1 MNILKKIGK
10 ILNLILIFSVFL
22 IIIFSVYVINTKD
35 YSIKH
40 ERKNFKKI
48 LKSNSLRNN
57 LLNDYNEVFLP
68 ETQYQKFDFKKIKLE
83 FLRPEHSSVFYGR
96 HYTFFLEEKDSCSN
110 QCSNNDD
117 KQQHA
122 KKSRKAFWLGA

>member
-48 LKSNSLRNN
+48 LKSNFY
-57 LLNDYNEVFLP
+57 LLFLL
-68 ETQYQKFDFKKIKLE
+68 FVLVI
-83 FLRPEHSSVFYGR
+83 
-96 HYTFFLEEKDSCSN
+96 
-110 QCSNNDD
+110 SNNMVN
-117 KQQHA
+117 A
-122 KKSRKAFWLGA
+122 TSTMPSYLAFSYSWLILALINIYIYSKK